1 MDHVITA
8 WTLADAAWRDA
19 GLHVR
24 IARID
29 GTGERR
35 AALRSLAA
43 AALGVPAETVQ
54 IVHKTGQPP
63 RLVAPTGRPPY
74 LSSSSRDGW
83 AALAVAG
90 IPVGIDIETISPGHK
105 IPHLVLHPDDVLALR
120 PLRGI
125 DQARAFARLW
135 TIKEAYLKA
144 LGTGFGRDPGSFAVR
159 VVDEGTAEIS
169 DPVIPGQAR
178 RAETRWLPGRVVSL
192 VLLA

>member
-1 MDHVITA
+1 MDHAITA
-8 WTLADAAWRDA
+8 WMPADPAWRDA
-19 GLHVR
+19 GLHVQV
-24 IARID
+24 ARMD
-29 GTGERR
+29 GQGDRR
-35 AALRSLAA
+35 AALRTLAA
-43 AALGVPAETVQ
+43 SALAVPADAVEVA
-54 IVHKTGQPP
+54 HETGQPP
-63 RLVAPTGRPPY
+63 RLVTPSGRLLH

-90 IPVGIDIETISPGHK
+90 MPVGIDLETTAPGYE
-105 IPHLVLHPDDVLALR
+105 IPDLVLHPDEILALR

-135 TIKEAYLKA
+135 SIKEAYLKA
-144 LGTGFGRDPGSFAVR
+144 LGKGLARDPGSFAVR
-159 VVDEGTAEIS
+159 FVDEGTAEIS